1 MLISLSMICTKWHS
15 YLEGSWISLDTS
27 SVSLIV
33 LDQRI
38 PNREIK
44 AATKRRQM
52 KVDRHRFK
60 NDKIEIA
67 LPFFVHSIH
76 ESNVT
81 SSVVKKENFRDTNIG
96 LLVPKRNLFWMVYK
110 PYKRIRLLTLTF
122 GHSLKQNN
130 IFYNSTRRLVF
141 FRKGD
146 FINIKGRLVLQVY
159 IF

>member
-1 MLISLSMICTKWHS
+1 MICTKWYS

-52 KVDRHRFK
+52 KVDHHRFK

-96 LLVPKRNLFWMVYK
+96 LLVFLKRIYFEWYMG
-110 PYKRIRLLTLTF
+110 IRLLSLIF
-122 GHSLKQNN
+122 GHSSKQNN

-141 FRKGD
+141 SFFFFRKGR
-146 FINIKGRLVLQVY
+146 FY
-159 IF
+159 